1 MVKWQLRILYT
12 ALSGQFPS
20 RARPILRISAKV
32 IFCGRSVIAYEI
44 SFFFAF
50 SLILA
55 CSETIPSPP
64 HKTNDSHK
72 DPRSARQP

>member
-1 MVKWQLRILYT
+1 
-12 ALSGQFPS
+12 
-20 RARPILRISAKV
+20 V

-44 SFFFAF
+44 SFFSAF

-72 DPRSARQP
+72 DPDQPASHKQIGRGLCGAHFFPFSPELDQAANPALC